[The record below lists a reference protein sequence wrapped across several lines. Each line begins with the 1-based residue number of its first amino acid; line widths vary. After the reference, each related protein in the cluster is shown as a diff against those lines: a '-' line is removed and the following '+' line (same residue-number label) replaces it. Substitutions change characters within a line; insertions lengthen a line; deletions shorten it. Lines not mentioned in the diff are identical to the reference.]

1 MFLHLQLIQVG
12 LLLILKT
19 TKPDFP
25 LQETGCGTGK
35 VRELPCIGNCFDS
48 AYKLPLPCQKAIN
61 PGS

>member
-1 MFLHLQLIQVG
+1 MNTCNAFKNTFKFIE
-12 LLLILKT
+12 T
-19 TKPDFP
+19 TKPATY